1 MKRLIFTACCCLAA
15 SAALGADAILG
26 GMPRG
31 EFADTEAAT
40 NVPFAFQGKGVR
52 DFRFVLDFAGT
63 PSNNVQL
70 AFGRD
75 LDLDGVL
82 SADEADMTFAWDCG
96 EWRVENGTNLASFA
110 TAAATTNSSKRL
122 EWDLRM
128 KRTRMRRLDV
138 LENGVALFP
147 ELVDSPEP
155 WFYSPDWDILRL
167 TARGVDASAESAGVA
182 LDVTGYT
189 INLR

>member
-1 MKRLIFTACCCLAA
+1 MKRLVFTVGCLAA
-15 SAALGADAILG
+15 AAACGSDVFLGEA
-26 GMPRG
+26 PQCSY
-31 EFADTEAAT
+31 ADTEATT
-40 NVPFAFQGKGVR
+40 NVPFAFHGKGVKA
-52 DFRFVLDFAGT
+52 FRFELEFAST

-75 LDLDGVL
+75 LDSDGVL

-96 EWRVENGTNLASFA
+96 EWRIVNGANLAFCA
-110 TAAATTNSSKRL
+110 AAAATTNSVKRL

-128 KRTRMRRLDV
+128 KRTRMRHLDV
-138 LENGVALFP
+138 LENGAALFP
-147 ELVDSPEP
+147 ELADSPEP

-167 TARGVDASAESAGVA
+167 TARGVDAPAESARVV
-182 LDVTGYT
+182 LDITGYT

>member
-1 MKRLIFTACCCLAA
+1 MKRLVFTACCCLAA
-15 SAALGADAILG
+15 AAFGADAILG

-40 NVPFAFQGKGVR
+40 NVPFAFHSKGVR
-52 DFRFVLDFAGT
+52 GFRFELDFVGT

-75 LDLDGVL
+75 LDSDGIL
-82 SADEADMTFAWDCG
+82 AADEADMTFAWDCG
-96 EWRVENGTNLASFA
+96 EWRIVSGTNLAFFSA
-110 TAAATTNSSKRL
+110 SAATTNSSKRL

-128 KRTRMRRLDV
+128 KRMRMQHLDV
-138 LENGVALFP
+138 QENGVALFP
-147 ELVDSPEP
+147 ELADSPEP
-155 WFYSPDWDILRL
+155 WFYSSDWNLLRL
-167 TARGVDASAESAGVA
+167 TTRGVDASAESASVV
-182 LDVTGYT
+182 LDITGYT

>member
-1 MKRLIFTACCCLAA
+1 MKRLIFTSACCLAA
-15 SAALGADAILG
+15 VAALGADAVLG

-52 DFRFVLDFAGT
+52 DFRFVLDLAGT

-75 LDLDGVL
+75 LDSDGVL
-82 SADEADMTFAWDCG
+82 AADEADMTFAWDCG
-96 EWRVENGTNLASFA
+96 EWRIVNGTNLAYFA
-110 TAAATTNSSKRL
+110 AAAATTNSLKRL

-128 KRTRMRRLDV
+128 KRMKVRHLDV
-138 LENGVALFP
+138 RENGVALFP
-147 ELVDSPEP
+147 ELADSPEP
-155 WFYSPDWDILRL
+155 WLYSPDWDILRL
-167 TARGVDASAESAGVA
+167 TSRGVDATDESARVA
-182 LDVTGYT
+182 LDITGYT

>member
-1 MKRLIFTACCCLAA
+1 MKRLVFTACCCLAA
-15 SAALGADAILG
+15 SAALGADAVLG

-40 NVPFAFQGKGVR
+40 NVPFAFHRTWVR
-52 DFRFVLDFAGT
+52 GFRFELDFAGT

-75 LDLDGVL
+75 LDSDGVL
-82 SADEADMTFAWDCG
+82 AADETGMTFAWDCG
-96 EWRVENGTNLASFA
+96 EWRIVSGTNLAYFA
-110 TAAATTNSSKRL
+110 AAAATTNSSKRL

-128 KRTRMRRLDV
+128 KRMRMRRLDV
-138 LENGVALFP
+138 SENGVALFP

-155 WFYSPDWDILRL
+155 WFYSPDWNILRL
-167 TARGVDASAESAGVA
+167 TARGVDASAESAGVS